1 MSDALTIQ
9 DIETLKPEI
18 KNDFSGTRQLPI
30 LAAVVPGK
38 CGTGTV
44 WITKQGNRYYPM
56 TLKRRNKKS
65 DNLRCSEYRNGCK
78 YTENAK
84 NIENLTDDA
93 ESCIYSANSSN
104 SSK

>member
-1 MSDALTIQ
+1 MSDALTIE

-44 WITKQGNRYYPM
+44 
-56 TLKRRNKKS
+56 
-65 DNLRCSEYRNGCK
+65 
-78 YTENAK
+78 
-84 NIENLTDDA
+84 
-93 ESCIYSANSSN
+93 
-104 SSK
+104 

>member
-56 TLKRRNKKS
+56 TIKRRNKKS
-65 DNLRCSEYRNGCK
+65 DNLRFSKNNGESEMS
-78 YTENAK
+78 K
-84 NIENLTDDA
+84 NLDRP
-93 ESCIYSANSSN
+93 CIQYLQLGYPVYIR
-104 SSK
+104 